1 MSNPDGEPPLEV
13 VVTAGRPALIV
24 QNGDFGEPP
33 AEWAHLAGKR
43 ETLKKVLPSVGRIE
57 RDGVFKIFGTG
68 FMVADGV
75 VMTNKHVVLN
85 FAENNGSGWRFKDGV
100 GARIDFTA
108 EHEIAG
114 TNRFRIAEVLDVHRT
129 YDLAMLRLEVPSGAS
144 QPAPL
149 KLVPRAPAVIENRE
163 VAAIGF
169 PTFDT
174 GAGDLSV
181 FQNTFNVKRLQ
192 PGKSTGLKQGDTIL
206 GHDCSTSGGNS
217 GSCLVDPRTGHVLG
231 LHFDGRANGNL
242 AVPMWKLFDDN
253 FMKQFAVQWAVPKQH
268 ASGRG

>member
-1 MSNPDGEPPLEV
+1 MSELDGVPHQEV
-13 VVTAGRPALIV
+13 VIHPGRPALIV

-33 AEWAHLAGKR
+33 ADWAHLADDR

-57 RDGVFKIFGTG
+57 RDGTFKIFGTG

-100 GARIDFTA
+100 SVRIDFTA

-114 TNRFRIAEVLDVHRT
+114 TNRFRIAQVLDVHPT
-129 YDLAMLRLEVPSGAS
+129 DDLAMLRLEIPSGAS
-144 QPAPL
+144 QPPPL
-149 KLVPRAPAVIENRE
+149 KLVARAPRVIENRE
-163 VAAIGF
+163 VATIGF

-174 GAGDLSV
+174 GAGDLSI

-192 PGKSTGLKQGDTIL
+192 PGRSTGLKPGGKIL

-217 GSCLVDPRTGHVLG
+217 GSCLIDPRTGHVLA

-242 AVPMWKLFDDN
+242 AVPMWELFKDN
-253 FMKQFAVQWAVPKQH
+253 FKKKFDLHWAIPKQRAAH
-268 ASGRG
+268 S